1 MYKIFRHIA
10 KSFSKKNYQL
20 PSLYGRGLGVGL
32 FVWGCFG
39 VSLASPNLRISF
51 ITPSIVRVQ
60 WSNDGTLQENN
71 TGACVYTNQNV
82 RVEKTEKDDEIIFR
96 SSELT
101 IRYSKTSNGIIF
113 EDKDDK
119 ILLNQIPNSL
129 KAEPAVQ
136 ERIIYDEKSAHVEE
150 TANGKVTV
158 KDIISRDTIGRSTRY
173 YVSFYSEN
181 EKAIYGLGSHMEDY
195 LNLQG
200 KTLYLTQHN
209 LKAMVPMLCSTNGY
223 GLLFDAGCAMK
234 FNNDGCTTTMQLE
247 GAKTLD
253 YYFIKGKRL
262 DDVVAGYRYLTGNV
276 SLMPRYLFGYTQ
288 SKERYVSSDDIINT
302 LKECR
307 RRHVPIDMIVQD
319 WNYWPQGWGY
329 MKMNPKFYPSP
340 KALAD
345 SVHSLNAKLMV
356 SIWPNPQW
364 CPEAEDF
371 KNRGMMLEH
380 DVYDV
385 FNPEA
390 RKHYWSYAKDEFYSQ
405 GFDAWWCDS
414 SEPLDGDWNRI
425 PAHSLKDESKP
436 YGWDDQ
442 EYRWQLN
449 KDVLSEALGVER
461 SSLYSLYHSMG
472 IYENQRAEPGNTKR
486 VVNLTRSTFAGQQRY
501 GTVVW
506 NGDTHASW
514 KSFRQQIPSGLNY
527 MATGNPYWTVDV
539 GSFFTKN
546 DGRRWFYKGEFQ
558 EGVNDE
564 NYREYY
570 VRMFQWGTFLPML
583 RSHGS
588 DTPREIWRFGEP
600 GTKYYDAILKMINL
614 RYAHIPYLYSLA
626 AKQSKGAYSMARLLA
641 FDFPEDTTVLDLKD
655 EYMFGDF
662 LVCPVT
668 SPLGESKGLRKVYL
682 PKGSQ
687 WIDYWTGKT
696 EEGGKWIDCKSDIS
710 TLPLF
715 VKAGSIIPTT
725 EVAEYTAAQIGK
737 PVTINIYPGNDCDFT
752 IYEDEGDNYNF
763 EKGAFSTIPLTWND
777 KKNTLS
783 IGQRQGSFDGMLNT
797 RTFIVKTPKGEKTI
811 TYKGQ
816 KTTIKF

>member
-1 MYKIFRHIA
+1 MRILKTIILSVFLGI
-10 KSFSKKNYQL
+10 
-20 PSLYGRGLGVGL
+20 GLAAFADPV
-32 FVWGCFG
+32 
-39 VSLASPNLRISF
+39 LRINF

-71 TGACVYTNQNV
+71 TGACVYTNQSV
-82 RVEKTEKDDEIIFR
+82 KVEKTENGDEIIFR

-101 IRYSKTSNGIIF
+101 VRYSKTTNGISF
-113 EDKDDK
+113 EDKDENV
-119 ILLNQIPNSL
+119 ILNQIPNSL
-129 KAEPAVQ
+129 KAESSVQ
-136 ERIIYDEKSAHVEE
+136 ERIIYDEKSAHIEE

-158 KDIISRDTIGRSTRY
+158 KDIIRRDTIGKSTRY
-173 YVSFYSEN
+173 FVSFYADD
-181 EKAIYGLGSHMEDY
+181 EKALYGLGSHMEDY

-234 FNNDGCTTTMQLE
+234 FVSDEAKKYGCGHATGYRTTMQLE
-247 GAKTLD
+247 GAKSLD
-253 YYFIKGKRL
+253 YYFIKGARL
-262 DDVVAGYRYLTGNV
+262 DDVVAGYRYLTGGV

-302 LKECR
+302 LKEYR

-319 WNYWPQGWGY
+319 WNYWPEGWGY
-329 MKMNPKFYPSP
+329 MKMNPKYYPSP

-390 RKHYWSYAKDEFYSQ
+390 RKHYWSYAKNEFYSQ

-425 PAHSLKDESKP
+425 PSHSLKDENKP

-472 IYENQRAEPGNTKR
+472 IYENQRAEPNNTKR
-486 VVNLTRSTFAGQQRY
+486 VVNLTRSTYAGQQRY

-539 GSFFTKN
+539 GSFFTRG
-546 DGRRWFYKGEFQ
+546 DGRRWFYKGEFP
-558 EGVNDE
+558 EGVKDE

-600 GTKYYDAILKMINL
+600 GTQYYDAILKMINL
-614 RYAHIPYLYSLA
+614 RYEHIPYLYSLA
-626 AKQSKGAYSMARLLA
+626 AMQSKGSYTMARLLA
-641 FDFPEDTTVLDLKD
+641 FNFPEDDTVLDMKD

-668 SPLGESKGLRKVYL
+668 QPIKESATRKVYL
-682 PKGSQ
+682 PKGAQ

-696 EEGGKWIDCKSDIS
+696 EEGGKWIECKSEIS
-710 TLPLF
+710 TLPLY

-725 EVAEYTAAQIGK
+725 EVAEYAAAQIGK
-737 PVTINIYPGNDCDFT
+737 PVTINIYPGADCDFT
-752 IYEDEGDNYNF
+752 IYEDEGDNYNY
-763 EKGAFSTIPLTWND
+763 EKGAFASIPLSWND
-777 KKNTLS
+777 KKNTLT

-797 RTFIVKTPKGEKTI
+797 RTFIVKTPKGKKTV

-816 KTTIKF
+816 KTTIKL

>member
-1 MYKIFRHIA
+1 MRIFKTIILCL
-10 KSFSKKNYQL
+10 FL
-20 PSLYGRGLGVGL
+20 GIGLAISADPV
-32 FVWGCFG
+32 
-39 VSLASPNLRISF
+39 LRISF

-82 RVEKTEKDDEIIFR
+82 RVEKTEKDDEIIFC

-101 IRYSKTSNGIIF
+101 IRYSKTSNGIFF
-113 EDKDDK
+113 EDKDNK

-200 KTLYLTQHN
+200 KTLYLIQHN

-234 FNNDGCTTTMQLE
+234 FNNDGRTTTMQLE

-302 LKECR
+302 LKEYR

-329 MKMNPKFYPSP
+329 MKMNPKYYPSP

-371 KNRGMMLEH
+371 KSRGMMLEH

-385 FNPEA
+385 FNQEA

-425 PAHSLKDESKP
+425 PTHSLKDESKP

-472 IYENQRAEPGNTKR
+472 IYENQRAEPDNTKR

-570 VRMFQWGTFLPML
+570 VRMFQWATFLPML

-588 DTPREIWRFGEP
+588 DSPREIWRFGEP

-641 FDFPEDTTVLDLKD
+641 FDFPEDTTILDMKD

-668 SPLGESKGLRKVYL
+668 SPLKESKGLRKVYL
-682 PKGSQ
+682 PKGSL
-687 WIDYWTGKT
+687 WIDYWTGKQ
-696 EEGGKWIDCKSDIS
+696 EEGGKWIDYKSDIS

-725 EVAEYTAAQIGK
+725 EVTEYAAAQIGK

-797 RTFIVKTPKGEKTI
+797 RTFIVKTPKGEKKVE
-811 TYKGQ
+811 YKG
-816 KTTIKF
+816 KKVTIKA

>member
-1 MYKIFRHIA
+1 MRIFKTIIICL
-10 KSFSKKNYQL
+10 FL
-20 PSLYGRGLGVGL
+20 GIGLATFADPV
-32 FVWGCFG
+32 
-39 VSLASPNLRISF
+39 LRISF
-51 ITPSIVRVQ
+51 ITPSIARVQ

-71 TGACVYTNQNV
+71 TGACVYTNQSV

-101 IRYSKTSNGIIF
+101 IRYSKTSNGISF
-113 EDKDDK
+113 EDKDEN
-119 ILLNQIPNSL
+119 IILNQIPNSL

-234 FNNDGCTTTMQLE
+234 FDNDGRTTTMQLE

-302 LKECR
+302 LKEYR

-329 MKMNPKFYPSP
+329 MKMNPKYYPSP

-371 KNRGMMLEH
+371 KNRSMMLEH

-385 FNPEA
+385 FNSEA

-472 IYENQRAEPGNTKR
+472 IYENQRAEPDNTKR

-626 AKQSKGAYSMARLLA
+626 AKQSGSLPTGEGGGRGHYSMARLLA

-682 PKGSQ
+682 PKGSL

-763 EKGAFSTIPLTWND
+763 EKGAFSTIPMTWND
-777 KKNTLS
+777 KKKTLT

-816 KTTIKF
+816 KTTIKL

>member
-1 MYKIFRHIA
+1 MRILKTIILSVFLGI
-10 KSFSKKNYQL
+10 
-20 PSLYGRGLGVGL
+20 GLAAFADPV
-32 FVWGCFG
+32 
-39 VSLASPNLRISF
+39 LRINF

-60 WSNDGTLQENN
+60 WSNDGSLQENN
-71 TGACVYTNQNV
+71 TGACVYTNQSV
-82 RVEKTEKDDEIIFR
+82 KVEKTENGDEIIFR

-101 IRYSKTSNGIIF
+101 IRYSKTSNGISF
-113 EDKDDK
+113 EDKEEN
-119 ILLNQIPNSL
+119 IILNQIPNSL

-136 ERIIYDEKSAHVEE
+136 ERVIYDEKSAHVEE

-158 KDIISRDTIGRSTRY
+158 KDIIRRDTIGKSTRY
-173 YVSFYSEN
+173 FVSFYADD
-181 EKAIYGLGSHMEDY
+181 EKALYGLGSHMEDY

-209 LKAMVPMLCSTNGY
+209 LKAMVPMLCSTSGY

-234 FNNDGCTTTMQLE
+234 FVSDEAKKYGCGHATGYRTTMQLE
-247 GAKTLD
+247 GAKSLD
-253 YYFIKGKRL
+253 YYFIKGARL

-302 LKECR
+302 LKEYR

-329 MKMNPKFYPSP
+329 MKMNPKYYPSP

-345 SVHSLNAKLMV
+345 SVHAMNAKLMV

-371 KNRGMMLEH
+371 KQRGMMLEH

-390 RKHYWSYAKDEFYSQ
+390 RKHYWSYAKSEFYSQ

-425 PAHSLKDESKP
+425 PSHSLKDESKP
-436 YGWDDQ
+436 YNWDEQ

-472 IYENQRAEPGNTKR
+472 IYENQRAEPDNVKR
-486 VVNLTRSTFAGQQRY
+486 IVNLTRSSYLGQQRY

-558 EGVNDE
+558 EGVNDD
-564 NYREYY
+564 NYKEYY

-600 GTKYYDAILKMINL
+600 GTQYYDAILKMINL
-614 RYAHIPYLYSLA
+614 RYAHVPYLYSLA

-641 FDFPEDTTVLDLKD
+641 FDFPEDTTVLDMKD

-668 SPLGESKGLRKVYL
+668 SPIKETATRKVYL

-687 WIDYWTGKT
+687 WTDYWTGKT
-696 EEGGKWIDCKSDIS
+696 EEGGRWIDCKSEIS
-710 TLPLF
+710 TMPLF

-737 PVTINIYPGNDCDFT
+737 PITINIYPGADCEFS
-752 IYEDEGDNYNF
+752 IYEDEGDNYNY
-763 EKGAFSTIPLTWND
+763 EKGAFATIPMTWND
-777 KKNTLS
+777 KKNTLT

-797 RTFIVKTPKGEKTI
+797 RTFIVKTPKGEKTV

-816 KTTIKF
+816 KTTIKL